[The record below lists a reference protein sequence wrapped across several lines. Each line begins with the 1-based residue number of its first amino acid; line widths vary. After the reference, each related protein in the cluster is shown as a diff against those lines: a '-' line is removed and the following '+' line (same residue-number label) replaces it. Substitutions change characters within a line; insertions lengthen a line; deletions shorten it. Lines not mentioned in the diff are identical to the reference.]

1 MGIAMTEAGSER
13 KKAPVG
19 DKKQL
24 RRPGRVVGVLALAL
38 FQEAT
43 RKPGG
48 GYQAPEERRKAWVSS
63 RAEYIQLATRLVT
76 KMRKQGV
83 TFAVQKT
90 ASRSSQFR
98 NK

>member
-1 MGIAMTEAGSER
+1 MTDTGNAQ
-13 KKAPVG
+13 KKGGLG
-19 DKKQL
+19 DKKGL
-24 RRPGRVVGVLALAL
+24 RRPGRVIGVLALAL

-48 GYQAPEERRKAWVSS
+48 GRLAPEERRKAWMSS
-63 RAEYIQLATRLVT
+63 RTEYIQLATRLVA

-83 TFAVQKT
+83 TFAIQRT
-90 ASRSSQFR
+90 AMRSRQPA